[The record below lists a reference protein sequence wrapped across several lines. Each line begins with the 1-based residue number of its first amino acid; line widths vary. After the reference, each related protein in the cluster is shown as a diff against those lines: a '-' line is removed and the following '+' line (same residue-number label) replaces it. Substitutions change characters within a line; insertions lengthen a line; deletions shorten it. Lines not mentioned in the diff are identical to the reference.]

1 MAFSSFLIAVPVSV
15 VIGRIPPALMRQSI
29 GLDERDAA
37 TPLHGRLVVVVKEEH
52 QQSQE
57 EQQAL
62 TCPGGRGEGLSEMA
76 VRHHVRQLRR
86 NGEERKITVRGRG
99 SY

>member
-1 MAFSSFLIAVPVSV
+1 MALSSFLIAIPVSV
-15 VIGRIPPALMRQSI
+15 VIGRIPSALMRQSI
-29 GLDERDAA
+29 DLDERDAA
-37 TPLHGRLVVVVKEEH
+37 TPLYGRLVVVVKEEH

-62 TCPGGRGEGLSEMA
+62 TCPGGRGKGLSEMA
-76 VRHHVRQLRR
+76 ARHHVRQLRR

>member
-1 MAFSSFLIAVPVSV
+1 MALSSFLIAVPVSV
-15 VIGRIPPALMRQSI
+15 IIRRIPPALMRQSI
-29 GLDERDAA
+29 DLDKRDAA
-37 TPLHGRLVVVVKEEH
+37 TPLYDRPVVVVKEEH
-52 QQSQE
+52 QQSKE

-62 TCPGGRGEGLSEMA
+62 ACPGSRGEGLSEMA